1 MMWCSLPFALSDAF
15 SRRVPFRKFAIPRS
29 AATRTR
35 FSWALETLTSAK
47 SLVLAAVGRECQQ
60 KNETTEGPNPSV
72 ELIRKT
78 HRDDKQKSLAL
89 TDESEISRQQEW
101 LKFRVGRGVQGSP
114 KPMIPESHP
123 LQTLFQE
130 LVGRHYAEEIGIRDP
145 QIVAYV
151 SHLLAEFCE
160 ADQLYKIKDATNRA
174 LNDVGEMLL
183 ESDPVYGPAPSFDRE
198 RQVRKH
204 IGDYTLFFA
213 GMFPEAINHFRLRR
227 QRVENLVDWIKA
239 GKESYYI
246 VSKFEHF
253 EYAKVAPL
261 FASLSKNFEECVYGL
276 NMVKNDLEEMQHPI
290 TRRGDEL
297 IM

>member
-1 MMWCSLPFALSDAF
+1 
-15 SRRVPFRKFAIPRS
+15 
-29 AATRTR
+29 
-35 FSWALETLTSAK
+35 
-47 SLVLAAVGRECQQ
+47 
-60 KNETTEGPNPSV
+60 
-72 ELIRKT
+72 
-78 HRDDKQKSLAL
+78 
-89 TDESEISRQQEW
+89 
-101 LKFRVGRGVQGSP
+101 
-114 KPMIPESHP
+114 MIPESHP
-123 LQTLFQE
+123 LQHLFQD

-160 ADQLYKIKDATNRA
+160 ADQLFKICDACNRSLA
-174 LNDVGEMLL
+174 DIGEMLL

-213 GMFPEAINHFRLRR
+213 GMFPESINHFRLRR
-227 QRVENLVDWIKA
+227 RRLESLIDWVKA
-239 GKESYYI
+239 EKESYYI

-276 NMVKNDLEEMQHPI
+276 NMVKNDLEEMQHPMV
-290 TRRGDEL
+290 RRSHEL

>member
-1 MMWCSLPFALSDAF
+1 M
-15 SRRVPFRKFAIPRS
+15 V
-29 AATRTR
+29 
-35 FSWALETLTSAK
+35 
-47 SLVLAAVGRECQQ
+47 
-60 KNETTEGPNPSV
+60 
-72 ELIRKT
+72 
-78 HRDDKQKSLAL
+78 
-89 TDESEISRQQEW
+89 
-101 LKFRVGRGVQGSP
+101 
-114 KPMIPESHP
+114 PESHP

-130 LVGRHYAEEIGIRDP
+130 LVGRHYAEAIGIRDP

-160 ADQLYKIKDATNRA
+160 ADQLYRIRDSSNRA
-174 LNDVGEMLL
+174 LADVGEMLL

-213 GMFPEAINHFRLRR
+213 GMFPESINHLRLRR
-227 QRVENLVDWIKA
+227 QRLESFVEWIKA

-253 EYAKVAPL
+253 EYAKVAPM
-261 FASLSKNFEECVYGL
+261 FATLSRKFEECVYGL
-276 NMVKNDLEEMQHPI
+276 NQVKNDLEEMQHPI
-290 TRRGDEL
+290 VQGNDEL